1 LLGNRTAVGGA
12 EYHQISAAIYRNY
25 ISGYYKENESFG
37 R

>member
-1 LLGNRTAVGGA
+1 VGGA

-37 R
+37 M